1 MRWLTQSWLGLS
13 RMLTAG
19 AIQRQLDRPAAVTPY
34 VPDPGSLLY
43 VAASALPYHMSGYVT
58 RTHEVMRALRA
69 ARPNVHVMTR
79 PGYPWDRRDRLGD
92 IERHPNA
99 NANATTIETTRVE
112 DITYTHMRAPSN
124 LRPVLQYALQAAQ
137 AVAQVAERHRVAVI
151 HAASNHVN
159 ALPAL
164 LAARQLGVPF
174 QYEMRG
180 LWELTRSARRP
191 RYEETQGFRQGL
203 QLEGLVAS
211 HADRLFVISEQL
223 RSYAQAHWPIHAD
236 RVALLPNCVD
246 PARFFPAD
254 PLDVEPDTIGYAGS
268 LISYEGLDT
277 LIDAVGRL
285 WRAGRRVTV
294 TLIGHGEAEAD
305 LRAQVARA
313 GLTDLILFMGRLTP
327 AEARACLAR
336 CALVCIP
343 RKPFDVCRIVPPIKL
358 VEAQALGR
366 PVVAAD
372 LPVLRDEFG
381 EQPAGWF
388 FKAGDA
394 ADLAKT
400 LGRALS
406 DRAALAAAGARARQY
421 AVAHR
426 SWSAYIKDVLPGV

>member
-1 MRWLTQSWLGLS
+1 MGLS
-13 RMLTAG
+13 RVVTAG
-19 AIQRQLDRPAAVTPY
+19 AIQRQLDRAAAVTPY
-34 VPDPGSLLY
+34 APDAGSLLY

-58 RTHEVMRALRA
+58 RTHEVVCALRS

-79 PGYPWDRRDRLGD
+79 PGYPWDRRDRLGETD
-92 IERHPNA
+92 V
-99 NANATTIETTRVE
+99 ETTQVE
-112 DITYTHMRAPSN
+112 NLTYTHTRTPSN
-124 LRPVLQYALQAAQ
+124 VRPVLQYAVQAARS
-137 AVAQVAERHRVAVI
+137 VAQVAQRHRVAVI

-164 LAARQLGVPF
+164 LAARQLGIPF

-180 LWELTRSARRP
+180 LWELTRSARKP
-191 RYEETQGFRQGL
+191 RYEESQGFRQGL

-223 RSYAQAHWPIHAD
+223 RCYAQAHWAIDAE

-246 PARFFPAD
+246 PARFMPVD
-254 PLDVEPDTIGYAGS
+254 PLVVEPDTIGYAGS

-285 WRAGRRVTV
+285 RRAGRRVTV
-294 TLIGHGEAEAD
+294 SLIGHGEAEAD
-305 LRAQVARA
+305 LRAQVERA
-313 GLTDLILFMGRLTP
+313 GLTDLILFMGRMPP
-327 AEARACLAR
+327 AAARAALAR

-358 VEAQALGR
+358 VEALALGR

-381 EQPAGWF
+381 DRPAGWF

-394 ADLAKT
+394 ADLART
-400 LGRALS
+400 LGQAFS
-406 DRAALAAAGARARQY
+406 DPAALTEMGARARQY
-421 AVAHR
+421 AVSKR
-426 SWSAYIKDVLPGV
+426 SWDTYVQDVLPSIEGGH

>member
-1 MRWLTQSWLGLS
+1 MRWLTQPWLGLS
-13 RMLTAG
+13 RMLTTG
-19 AIQRQLDRPAAVTPY
+19 AIQRQLDRPAAATPY
-34 VPDPGSLLY
+34 APDSGSLLY

-58 RTHEVMRALRA
+58 RTHEVMCALRS

-79 PGYPWDRRDRLGD
+79 PGYPWDRRDRLG
-92 IERHPNA
+92 ETEGPA
-99 NANATTIETTRVE
+99 SEVETTQVE
-112 DITYTHMRAPSN
+112 NITYTHLRAPSN
-124 LRPVLQYALQAAQ
+124 LRPVLQYAVQAAQ
-137 AVAQVAERHRVAVI
+137 AVAQVAQQHRVAVI

-223 RSYAQAHWPIHAD
+223 RCYAQAHWPIHAE
-236 RVALLPNCVD
+236 RMALLPNCVD
-246 PARFFPAD
+246 PARFPPAD

-277 LIDAVGRL
+277 LIEAVGRL

-313 GLTDLILFMGRLTP
+313 GLTDLVLFMGRMPP
-327 AEARACLAR
+327 AEARAYLAR

-358 VEAQALGR
+358 VEAMALGR

-381 EQPAGWF
+381 ERPAGWF

-406 DRAALAAAGARARQY
+406 DRAALERTGARARQY

-426 SWSAYIKDVLPGV
+426 SWSAYVQDILPGM

>member
-13 RMLTAG
+13 RMLTTG
-19 AIQRQLDRPAAVTPY
+19 AILRQLDRPAAVTPY
-34 VPDPGSLLY
+34 APDAGSLLY

-58 RTHEVMRALRA
+58 RTHEVMCALRS

-79 PGYPWDRRDRLGD
+79 PGYPWDRRDRLG
-92 IERHPNA
+92 ETAGPA
-99 NANATTIETTRVE
+99 SEVETTQVE
-112 DITYTHMRAPSN
+112 SITYTHTRAPSN
-124 LRPVLQYALQAAQ
+124 MRPVLQYAMQAAQ
-137 AVAQVAERHRVAVI
+137 AVAQVAQRHRVAVI

-223 RSYAQAHWPIHAD
+223 RCYAQAHWPIQAE

-246 PARFFPAD
+246 PARFLPAD

-285 WRAGRRVTV
+285 WRDGRRVTV

-313 GLTDLILFMGRLTP
+313 GLTDLVLFMGRMAPTD
-327 AEARACLAR
+327 ARAYLAR

-358 VEAQALGR
+358 VEALALGR
-366 PVVAAD
+366 PVVCAD

-381 EQPAGWF
+381 EHPAGWF

-406 DRAALAAAGARARQY
+406 DRAALDQTGARARQY

-426 SWSAYIKDVLPGV
+426 SWSAYIQNVLPVL